1 MGTFYRCI
9 FTFFV
14 VDKFC
19 FLTSKLYKFCSAIS
33 AHKFVIVFCVSL
45 ELLQTE
51 PTMLVFFSYL
61 GTFSLVTPLGIGL
74 GMVFSGDD
82 LTVAVLQGTAKEMF

>member
-1 MGTFYRCI
+1 MFN
-9 FTFFV
+9 
-14 VDKFC
+14 
-19 FLTSKLYKFCSAIS
+19 FCSAIS

-82 LTVAVLQGTAKEMF
+82 LARAILQGRAKDQF